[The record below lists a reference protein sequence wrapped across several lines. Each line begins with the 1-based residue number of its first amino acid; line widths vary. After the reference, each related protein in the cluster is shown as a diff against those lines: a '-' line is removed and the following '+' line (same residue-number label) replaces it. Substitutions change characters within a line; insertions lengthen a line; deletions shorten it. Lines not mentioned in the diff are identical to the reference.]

1 MGLCPILQ
9 QFQSHKVMV
18 KNLGTGYTT
27 VERDKDSAANYMCAV
42 IQTHPHKGTHSLCSF
57 QAESL
62 RLSVWTREHRPSN
75 QPGLPKILYS
85 LIKCSRTVPLIAAQ
99 LLLLYTQAW
108 FLTLVGFVWSHVT
121 NIHWQFDI
129 FITMNI
135 VIHTTSWGTKL
146 IPSHKENTLLCLLP
160 ILRIQDVWLMG
171 NFN

>member
-1 MGLCPILQ
+1 
-9 QFQSHKVMV
+9 MV

-135 VIHTTSWGTKL
+135 VIHTTSKMHELGNQVNTFSQRKHPAMS
-146 IPSHKENTLLCLLP
+146 PSYS
-160 ILRIQDVWLMG
+160 QDSGCVTDGGL
-171 NFN
+171 